1 MPLMSSASTESTAV
15 PRSAVV
21 LAGGG
26 AMVVVALPCGV
37 ALIATESRCN
47 SNPDGDTSNPE
58 WTFSGYCKALSF
70 HPYADPVHFAG
81 GLLPGIF
88 GLPVLAVL
96 IATSFAISIRRLTPI
111 RWGLYLGVVLI
122 VGLFAADIG
131 FAEATFHGAG

>member
-1 MPLMSSASTESTAV
+1 VPLMPAASTESTVV
-15 PRSAVV
+15 PRSAFV

-26 AMVVVALPCGV
+26 AMVVVALPSGV

-70 HPYADPVHFAG
+70 HPYVDSVNFAG

-88 GLPVLAVL
+88 GLPVIAVL
-96 IATSFAISIRRLTPI
+96 IATSLAISFRRLTPI
-111 RWGLYLGVVLI
+111 KRGLYLGVALV
-122 VGLFAADIG
+122 VCLFVVDVG
-131 FAEATFHGAG
+131 FADATFHGAG